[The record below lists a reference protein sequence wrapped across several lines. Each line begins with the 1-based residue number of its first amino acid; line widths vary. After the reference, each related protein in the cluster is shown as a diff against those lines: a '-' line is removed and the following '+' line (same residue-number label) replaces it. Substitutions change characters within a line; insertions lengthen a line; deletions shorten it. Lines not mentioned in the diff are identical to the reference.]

1 EALFERRNAVLR
13 TVEPFADLE
22 QRRQAIR
29 ELVND
34 VFDFRGASA
43 LALGPVWLTRTPE
56 EQVEFARLF
65 GVFLERGFIAMIA
78 SKASVA
84 NGVSVE
90 YFGESIKNDS
100 AGVATALLTR
110 GGQELPVDCWFGR
123 SDDGW
128 KVQDRVIAGV

>member
-43 LALGPVWLTRTPE
+43 LALGPVWLSRSPE
-56 EQVEFARLF
+56 DQVEFARLF

-90 YFGESIKNDS
+90 NFGEAIKHDP
-100 AGVATALLTR
+100 AGAETA
-110 GGQELPVDCWFGR
+110 PVRRGR
-123 SDDGW
+123 SPRPG
-128 KVQDRVIAGV
+128 